1 MGLKNGFGVEYL
13 LYRTYCCNS
22 HISASVLA
30 DNFTISPTKIAFEE
44 GIQLDNFK
52 SDISVLL
59 SIVIISLLAIIEEY
73 FNNETLK
80 KQFDLFV
87 EKFETVFNKYLLD

>member
-1 MGLKNGFGVEYL
+1 
-13 LYRTYCCNS
+13 
-22 HISASVLA
+22 
-30 DNFTISPTKIAFEE
+30 
-44 GIQLDNFK
+44 
-52 SDISVLL
+52 VLL
-59 SIVIISLLAIIEEY
+59 SIVIISLPAIIEEY

>member
-22 HISASVLA
+22 HISATVLA
-30 DNFTISPTKIAFEE
+30 DYFTISPTKIAFEE

-59 SIVIISLLAIIEEY
+59 SIVIISLPAIIEEY